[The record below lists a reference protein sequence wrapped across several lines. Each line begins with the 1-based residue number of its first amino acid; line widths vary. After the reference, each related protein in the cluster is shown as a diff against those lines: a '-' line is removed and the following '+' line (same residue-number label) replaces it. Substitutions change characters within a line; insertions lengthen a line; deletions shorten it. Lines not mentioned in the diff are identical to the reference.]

1 MDQTVTEIDGE
12 GRDVKRRSLVFTF
25 DEETCRKS
33 LYSGQ
38 VWLEAEGSV
47 SSFSRPDPA
56 ERPAERTVQ
65 GQPSG
70 GSPNEAI
77 TAERKTTT
85 FSRSKD
91 KSGTG
96 AYGKASPP
104 AFSPPAERGGEKNGA
119 PDDKGESAREASSQ
133 VLSAQRRAAETA
145 ERVAIDPHRFV
156 ALGDPVWEPCAV
168 CGRKPS
174 SYQEKWVRGVTERRL
189 LCNHCYGV
197 AVKREQ
203 AKVRPLPAVI
213 DPGSM
218 TRVTASVGR
227 CSICDLAPATWK
239 GEAGRLC
246 DACYQREVQRGIED
260 GVDVISIAE
269 GCNLSQSE
277 AS

>member
-1 MDQTVTEIDGE
+1 
-12 GRDVKRRSLVFTF
+12 
-25 DEETCRKS
+25 

-91 KSGTG
+91 KPGTC
-96 AYGKASPP
+96 ACGKASPP

-119 PDDKGESAREASSQ
+119 PDDKGESGGEASSQ

-145 ERVAIDPHRFV
+145 ERAAIDPHRFV

-174 SYQEKWVRGVTERRL
+174 SYREKWVRGVTERRR
-189 LCNHCYGV
+189 LCKHCYGS
-197 AVKREQ
+197 AVEREQ
-203 AKVRPLPAVI
+203 KKIRPLPTVI
-213 DPGSM
+213 DPRSM
-218 TRVTASVGR
+218 TRVTASVGQ
-227 CSICDLAPATWK
+227 CALCGLEAASWK

-246 DACYQREVQRGIED
+246 DACYQREVRRGLEA
-260 GVDVISIAE
+260 GCSVTTSI
-269 GCNLSQSE
+269 
-277 AS
+277 